1 MRLINTMKI
10 NTVVKSVFFSLVFN
24 SVSTIYVSN
33 AEATE
38 PNTSHVEREIRILTQ
53 ELHQQQEQLN
63 ALRSKSDIL
72 TQHLRELQ
80 TSQDQEIKR
89 LNAQKQEYLRLKQE
103 NETLKQRIQNYES
116 QLYRLSQVKK

>member
-1 MRLINTMKI
+1 MKI